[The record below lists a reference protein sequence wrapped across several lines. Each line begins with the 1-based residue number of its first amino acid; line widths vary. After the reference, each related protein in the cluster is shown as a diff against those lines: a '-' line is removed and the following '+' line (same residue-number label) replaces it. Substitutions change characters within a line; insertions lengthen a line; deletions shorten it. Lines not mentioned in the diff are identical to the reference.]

1 MAEQTAGTE
10 KKLSRKTLIKTWL
23 SWIAFAQM
31 NYNFERLQGLGYCH
45 AMTYPIKALFDKAD
59 DVKDA
64 LTRHLN
70 FFNTESTWGSIIVG
84 ITCALEEEKANN
96 PEMDASI
103 INNVKTSLMG
113 PMAGIGDSIT
123 QGLVKVVLLAIG
135 IDLAIQGNALGPV
148 LYVLLFTLYT
158 VGLSYILFFQ
168 GYRMGK
174 TAVISLLS
182 SNIIDKAAD
191 ALKIMSLMIVGG
203 LSASMIRVKSALVF
217 TLGETV
223 VEIQPILDNIFPK
236 LLSLGALFL
245 SFYLLKKREK
255 SPTYV
260 LGVLFAIGFIG
271 TFLKLLG

>member
-1 MAEQTAGTE
+1 MAEQTGKRE
-10 KKLSRKTLIKTWL
+10 KKLTRKQLIKTWL
-23 SWIAFAQM
+23 TWISFAQM

-45 AMTYPIKALFDKAD
+45 AMTNPIKALYDKSE
-59 DVKDA
+59 DVKSA
-64 LTRHLN
+64 LSRHLN

-84 ITCALEEEKANN
+84 ITCALEEENANN
-96 PEMDASI
+96 PEMDESI

-135 IDLAIQGNALGPV
+135 IDLAIQGNPLGPI

-174 TAVISLLS
+174 SAILSLLS
-182 SNIIDKAAD
+182 SNVIDKATD

-203 LSASMIRVKSALVF
+203 LSASMIRAKSALVF
-217 TLGETV
+217 TLGETI
-223 VEIQPILDNIFPK
+223 VEIQPILDNVFPK

-245 SFYLLKKREK
+245 SFYLLKKKEK

-260 LGVLFAIGFIG
+260 LGVLFAIGFVG
-271 TFLKLLG
+271 TFLKVLG

>member
-1 MAEQTAGTE
+1 MSEQVGKQK
-10 KKLSRKTLIKTWL
+10 KKLTRKQLIKTWL
-23 SWIAFAQM
+23 TWISFAQM

-45 AMTYPIKALFDKAD
+45 AMTHPIKALYEKSEDIKS
-59 DVKDA
+59 A
-64 LTRHLN
+64 LSRHLI
-70 FFNTESTWGSIIVG
+70 FFNTESTWGSMIVG
-84 ITCALEEEKANN
+84 ITCALEEENANN
-96 PEMDASI
+96 PDMDPSI

-135 IDLAIQGNALGPV
+135 IDLAIQGNALGPI

-168 GYRMGK
+168 GYKMGK
-174 TAVISLLS
+174 SAIINLLS
-182 SNIIDKAAD
+182 SNVIDKATD

-203 LSASMIRVKSALVF
+203 LSASMIRAKSALVF
-217 TLGETV
+217 TLGKTV

-245 SFYLLKKREK
+245 AFYLLKKKEK

-260 LGVLFAIGFIG
+260 LGVLFAVGFVG
-271 TFLKLLG
+271 TFLKVLG